1 MGCHDCPSN
10 CHAKSHQRFRFG
22 NFFRYK
28 QPQPLKKAQTQGV
41 VALVGMPNVGKSVLF
56 HALTGKYVTVSNY
69 PGTTVEITQGVMT
82 LGENSLAVI
91 DTPGMYSFLPI
102 SEEEKVA
109 RNLLLNQVIDVVVH
123 VVDAK
128 NLGRMLPLTFQLM
141 EAGFKVVLAINM
153 IDEAQQLGMK
163 VNSQHLQMELGIPV
177 ILMSATTGKGI
188 KELKA
193 QVGEYVNKS
202 ASLSPAY

>member
-10 CHAKSHQRFRFG
+10 CHAKSHQRSRFW
-22 NFFRYK
+22 NFFRNK